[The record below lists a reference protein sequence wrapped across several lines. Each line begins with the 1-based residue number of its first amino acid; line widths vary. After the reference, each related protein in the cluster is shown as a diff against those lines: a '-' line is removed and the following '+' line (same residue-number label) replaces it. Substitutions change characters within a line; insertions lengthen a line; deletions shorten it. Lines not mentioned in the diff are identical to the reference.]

1 MPIINKS
8 ASNYV
13 EYISKNNPPYLSKK
27 RDASINL
34 NGKVS
39 DCNGE
44 IIWCRH
50 IASYWSEFF
59 CSNSGKIDYE
69 TFSSPQLLS
78 KAIVIQENKG
88 TNNIKGD
95 VYFVENESW
104 GSVIYNLF
112 LQLEKENK
120 SHTSL
125 EVHSP
130 GHAMALGIKIKN
142 DKENKFVINF
152 YDPNQTATHK
162 RVFFCT
168 NNICDIINL
177 TAYDFLS
184 EQCLKCYGL
193 KEDTL
198 SLFVDKTKS
207 NDNNNV
213 FIKKLPDNLLQ
224 GVVINFAMGAG
235 LR

>member
-1 MPIINKS
+1 
-8 ASNYV
+8 
-13 EYISKNNPPYLSKK
+13 
-27 RDASINL
+27 
-34 NGKVS
+34 
-39 DCNGE
+39 
-44 IIWCRH
+44 
-50 IASYWSEFF
+50 
-59 CSNSGKIDYE
+59 
-69 TFSSPQLLS
+69 
-78 KAIVIQENKG
+78 
-88 TNNIKGD
+88 
-95 VYFVENESW
+95 
-104 GSVIYNLF
+104 
-112 LQLEKENK
+112 EKENK

-213 FIKKLPDNLLQ
+213 
-224 GVVINFAMGAG
+224 
-235 LR
+235 

>member
-1 MPIINKS
+1 MERLVIAMGKS
-8 ASNYV
+8 YGV
-13 EYISKNNPPYLSKK
+13 DIQHH
-27 RDASINL
+27 I
-34 NGKVS
+34 GVS
-39 DCNGE
+39 
-44 IIWCRH
+44 
-50 IASYWSEFF
+50 FF

-130 GHAMALGIKIKN
+130 GHAMALGIKIK
-142 DKENKFVINF
+142 
-152 YDPNQTATHK
+152 K
-162 RVFFCT
+162 R
-168 NNICDIINL
+168 
-177 TAYDFLS
+177 
-184 EQCLKCYGL
+184 
-193 KEDTL
+193 
-198 SLFVDKTKS
+198 
-207 NDNNNV
+207 
-213 FIKKLPDNLLQ
+213 Q
-224 GVVINFAMGAG
+224 GK
-235 LR
+235 

>member
-1 MPIINKS
+1 
-8 ASNYV
+8 
-13 EYISKNNPPYLSKK
+13 
-27 RDASINL
+27 
-34 NGKVS
+34 
-39 DCNGE
+39 CNGE

-95 VYFVENESW
+95 VFFVENESW

-142 DKENKFVINF
+142 D
-152 YDPNQTATHK
+152 
-162 RVFFCT
+162 
-168 NNICDIINL
+168 
-177 TAYDFLS
+177 
-184 EQCLKCYGL
+184 
-193 KEDTL
+193 
-198 SLFVDKTKS
+198 
-207 NDNNNV
+207 
-213 FIKKLPDNLLQ
+213 
-224 GVVINFAMGAG
+224 
-235 LR
+235 

>member
-88 TNNIKGD
+88 TN
-95 VYFVENESW
+95 
-104 GSVIYNLF
+104 
-112 LQLEKENK
+112 
-120 SHTSL
+120 
-125 EVHSP
+125 
-130 GHAMALGIKIKN
+130 
-142 DKENKFVINF
+142 
-152 YDPNQTATHK
+152 
-162 RVFFCT
+162 
-168 NNICDIINL
+168 
-177 TAYDFLS
+177 
-184 EQCLKCYGL
+184 
-193 KEDTL
+193 
-198 SLFVDKTKS
+198 
-207 NDNNNV
+207 
-213 FIKKLPDNLLQ
+213 
-224 GVVINFAMGAG
+224 
-235 LR
+235 

>member
-1 MPIINKS
+1 
-8 ASNYV
+8 
-13 EYISKNNPPYLSKK
+13 
-27 RDASINL
+27 
-34 NGKVS
+34 
-39 DCNGE
+39 
-44 IIWCRH
+44 
-50 IASYWSEFF
+50 
-59 CSNSGKIDYE
+59 
-69 TFSSPQLLS
+69 FSSPQLLS

-177 TAYDFLS
+177 TA
-184 EQCLKCYGL
+184 
-193 KEDTL
+193 
-198 SLFVDKTKS
+198 
-207 NDNNNV
+207 
-213 FIKKLPDNLLQ
+213 
-224 GVVINFAMGAG
+224 
-235 LR
+235 